1 MSAPFPL
8 IFPFNTL
15 KKNLQNL
22 PCAKII
28 RAKLSLICTARKLIR
43 AKLYQNHSARKLV
56 RAKIS
61 VCIIWELSSG
71 HHLLKKRI
79 LPIYFSYCHYIVQ

>member
-15 KKNLQNL
+15 KKKTF
-22 PCAKII
+22 KIC
-28 RAKLSLICTARKLIR
+28 LARKLIC
-43 AKLYQNHSARKLV
+43 AKLYQNHGARKLV

-61 VCIIWELSSG
+61 TNKARLIKTQSVMTSNVWQ
-71 HHLLKKRI
+71 I
-79 LPIYFSYCHYIVQ
+79 LTRSLIQGNCK